1 MKQKTE
7 QKMRKED
14 ILKDVIPKDYQLNLS
29 DFALAK

>member
-14 ILKDVIPKDYQLNLS
+14 ILKDVIPKDYQLN
-29 DFALAK
+29 